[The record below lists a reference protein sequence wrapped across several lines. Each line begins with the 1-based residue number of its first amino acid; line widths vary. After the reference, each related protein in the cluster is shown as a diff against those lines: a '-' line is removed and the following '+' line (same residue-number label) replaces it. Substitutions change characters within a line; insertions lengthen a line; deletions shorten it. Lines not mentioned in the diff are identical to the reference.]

1 MIEDIFQS
9 LRNHHK
15 RLTRE
20 EKDAFLDDA
29 QTLLEDWDYKVKR
42 VTTAGR
48 LRSSVHLETEVK
60 EAECIV
66 MAHYD
71 TPTMMPPWI
80 ELLVRWLG
88 HTRPLLLSLAI
99 LLVVIIPFLLPGK
112 VFVWIALIVGLS
124 LLIFLI
130 PNPKN
135 LNDNTSGVLG
145 LLDLAQQ
152 LNAFPSAKKKVKFVL
167 VDNEEWMLLGASQ
180 LRKQWL
186 EAGFVF
192 DESRI
197 ICLDCIG
204 WGDVPVIIRNGASHV
219 GNELID
225 VFQEEKP
232 ESVLLNMKALPLND
246 NFVFRDEGAILVSMM
261 KKAWWSG
268 GYFIPNIH
276 SVFDKKL
283 DMNTIKWVTGNLLAY
298 LKEEKVVRR
307 RRA

>member
-1 MIEDIFQS
+1 MLEDTYSTLQK
-9 LRNHHK
+9 HHRRLK
-15 RLTRE
+15 RD
-20 EKDAFLDDA
+20 EKDAFLDA
-29 QTLLEDWDYKVKR
+29 ATLLLENWGYKVKR
-42 VTTAGR
+42 VATSSR

-60 EAECIV
+60 EAECII

-71 TPTMMPPWI
+71 TPTMLPPWI
-80 ELLVRWLG
+80 ELLVRALG
-88 HTRPLLLSLAI
+88 HTRPLLLTVAVG
-99 LLVVIIPFLLPGK
+99 LVVFIPSRLPGELFGW
-112 VFVWIALIVGLS
+112 VTLIVGLS

-135 LNDNTSGVLG
+135 LNDNTSGILG

-152 LNAFPSAKKKVKFVL
+152 LEAFPAAKKKVKFVL
-167 VDNEEWMLLGASQ
+167 VDNEEWMLIGATQ
-180 LRKQWL
+180 LRKKWL
-186 EAGFVF
+186 EEGFEF

-232 ESVLLNMKALPLND
+232 ESQLINMKAMPLND

-261 KKAWWSG
+261 KKAWWKG
-268 GYFIPNIH
+268 GYYIPNIH
-276 SVFDKKL
+276 SIFDKKL
-283 DMNTIKWVTGNLLAY
+283 DLNAIKWVTHNLLAY
-298 LKEEKVVRR
+298 LKEEQVVRK